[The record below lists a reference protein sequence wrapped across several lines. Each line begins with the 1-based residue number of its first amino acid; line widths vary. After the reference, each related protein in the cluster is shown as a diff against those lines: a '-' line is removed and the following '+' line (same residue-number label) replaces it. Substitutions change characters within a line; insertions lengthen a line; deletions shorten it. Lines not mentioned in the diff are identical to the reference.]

1 MADLKIS
8 QLPAAGTNIFTSD
21 VLPVVNGGVTKQIS
35 VQNLSTSL
43 PITTFVQGA
52 SAGWGGGLLAA
63 QYSFTGPYIPGIGQ
77 DNLTNNTDNV
87 PRWNTQVFNTSPAT
101 FELFNAGTTNARVHI
116 KAAGYYMIISQ
127 PQYFDLYNNMQM
139 TVKLFTSA
147 TSSGSMS
154 YVTRLATRWYV
165 GTANPP
171 GQTIDSTSIFLATA
185 PGYYTVA
192 LEPTLNSPYPSEQGG
207 LQSRF
212 TLIKLIAA

>member
-8 QLPAAGTNIFTSD
+8 QLPEITTLTTSD
-21 VLPVVNGGVTKQIS
+21 IFPVVNSGLTQKVT
-35 VQNLSTSL
+35 VQNVNDSL
-43 PITTFVQGA
+43 PLTTFVQGA
-52 SAGWGGGLLAA
+52 SAGWEDGLLAA
-63 QYSFTGPYIPGIGQ
+63 QYSFTGPYVPGAGQ
-77 DNLTNNTDNV
+77 DSLTNNADNF

-101 FELFNAGTTNARVHI
+101 FELFNAGTTTARVHI
-116 KAAGYYMIISQ
+116 KAAGYYMIVSQ
-127 PQYFDLYNNMQM
+127 PQYFDLYNNMQI

-171 GQTIDSTSIFLATA
+171 GQTIDSTSIFLVSA

>member
-8 QLPAAGTNIFTSD
+8 QLPSVTVLDNAD
-21 VLPVVNGGVTKQIS
+21 VFPVVDAGLTKQVS
-35 VQNLSTSL
+35 VTNLSNSL
-43 PITTFVQGA
+43 PITTFVRGA

-63 QYSFTGPYIPGIGQ
+63 QYSFTGPYVPGPGN
-77 DNLTNNTDNV
+77 DNLTNNTDNF

-101 FELFNAGTTNARVHI
+101 FELFNAGTITARVFI
-116 KAAGYYMIISQ
+116 KAAGYYMIVSQ

-147 TSSGSMS
+147 TVSGSMS
-154 YVTRLATRWYV
+154 YVARLAARWYV
-165 GTANPP
+165 GAANPP
-171 GQTIDSTSIFLATA
+171 GQTIDSTSVFLVST

-192 LEPTLNSPYPSEQGG
+192 LDPTLNTPYPSEQGG